1 MFTSESVTA
10 GHPDKLCDQISD
22 AIVDQFLAQDPY
34 ARVRAECAVSSAV
47 IFIAARFASTAKVD
61 MASAARKVVKKIG
74 YDQPDFNDK
83 ICSILTTPK
92 ELEINERCRF
102 DEYELTDEQIDRI
115 YAENQVTVFGFACDQ
130 TPEYMPYPIMLA
142 HKIVRRFD
150 TVYHNRVLPY
160 LMPDGTVQVGI
171 EYIDRRPARIHT
183 MTLIAS
189 QKTPEKADLSQLQKD
204 VMDTVIEPVFRDMEI
219 KPDDRSRLFINP
231 DGPFLGGPS
240 YHPGLTGRKN
250 AIDTYGEYSRHSG
263 KSLSGKDPLRVDRIG
278 AYAARY
284 IAKNVAA
291 AGLATQC
298 EVVLSYAIGLTRPV
312 TMHIRTFGT
321 GKYSEQELEALVN
334 RHFDFRM
341 AGIMRKFDLRHAS
354 AKNPH
359 GFYEKLS
366 AYGHMGRTDM
376 DLPWEKTDLAE
387 ALAADLT

>member
-22 AIVDQFLAQDPY
+22 AIVDQFLVQDPY

-92 ELEINERCRF
+92 ELEMNEACRF
-102 DEYELTDEQIDRI
+102 KEEQLSDEEIDSIR
-115 YAENQVTVFGFACDQ
+115 AENQVTVFGFACDQ
-130 TPEYMPYPIMLA
+130 TPEYMPYPIIVA

-150 TVYHNRVLPY
+150 TVYHEGTIPY
-160 LMPDGTVQVGI
+160 LMPDGAAQVGI
-171 EYIDRRPARIHT
+171 EYIDCRPARIHT
-183 MTLIAS
+183 MTLIAG
-189 QKTPEKADLSQLQKD
+189 QKNPGEADVKQLRKD
-204 VMDTVIEPVFRDMEI
+204 LMDTVVEPVFKDMDI
-219 KPDDRSRLFINP
+219 RPDDSSRLFVNP

-240 YHPGLTGRKN
+240 HHPGLTGRKN
-250 AIDTYGEYSRHSG
+250 AVDTYGEYSRHGG

-284 IAKNVAA
+284 IAKNVVA
-291 AGLATQC
+291 AGLARQC
-298 EVVLSYAIGLTRPV
+298 EVILSYAIGMSQPV
-312 TMHIRTFGT
+312 TMHLRTFGT
-321 GKYSEQELEALVN
+321 GKYSEQQLEKLVN
-334 RHFDFRM
+334 HHFDFRM
-341 AGIMRKFDLRHAS
+341 AAIMRQFDLRHLPS
-354 AKNPH
+354 KHPH
-359 GFYEKLS
+359 GYYEKLS
-366 AYGHMGRTDM
+366 AYGHVGRTDM

-387 ALAADLT
+387 ALAAG